1 MIIAYFSLQWISC
14 KDGKSRK
21 NHKNGISQ
29 QLVCLDKDPSGDF
42 KSKPFELSITIRP
55 AAPLASELICWH
67 NVTVLGMAFAESPLS
82 HSG

>member
-1 MIIAYFSLQWISC
+1 MIIAYLVSMDSC

-21 NHKNGISQ
+21 NNKNGISQ

-55 AAPLASELICWH
+55 AAPLVLSNLIGTMSLCWH
-67 NVTVLGMAFAESPLS
+67 GVC
-82 HSG
+82 